1 MLKWHSPLQEAPLV
15 QPHATE
21 KSGETPAAP
30 ASCPHSQH
38 PSTGLTVCNRLS
50 LGRGGMGV
58 SVSKPQSALLDK
70 QTSQPLPTPPSGK
83 SCCSMS
89 SIASSSATGWWQAGI
104 WCGGQTD
111 AVTGKRHEENIIT
124 EGHRNRHHHH
134 SPHLYNI
141 LNCHGHKMSK
151 QVSRS

>member
-38 PSTGLTVCNRLS
+38 PSTGLTMCNRLS

-58 SVSKPQSALLDK
+58 SVSKPQSALLSDK
-70 QTSQPLPTPPSGK
+70 QTSQPLPTPPSREVVML
-83 SCCSMS
+83 S
-89 SIASSSATGWWQAGI
+89 
-104 WCGGQTD
+104 
-111 AVTGKRHEENIIT
+111 E
-124 EGHRNRHHHH
+124 
-134 SPHLYNI
+134 
-141 LNCHGHKMSK
+141 
-151 QVSRS
+151 